1 MPRPREDRT
10 YRVRHLQVSCRIALN
25 ELSFV
30 IASLSEALGPSENI
44 QVQSVASSIAT
55 YENPPTSVATIT
67 FTKIPPLLDNNN
79 TEWSLSA
86 RHLNWG
92 RRNVIIDT
100 HFHGFTV
107 LNEPEPANHAF
118 E

>member
-10 YRVRHLQVSCRIALN
+10 YRLRNLRVSCNIDLG
-25 ELSFV
+25 ELSSV
-30 IASLSEALGPSENI
+30 IAGLSADLGPAENI
-44 QVQSVASSIAT
+44 QVHSVASSPAG

-67 FTKIPPLLDNNN
+67 FTKTPPLLDNDK
-79 TEWSLSA
+79 TEWLLSA

-100 HFHGFTV
+100 HFLGFTV
-107 LNEPEPANHAF
+107 LNEPEPSNHDF